1 LEEYQFIANCLQIGL
16 RIEDLKMM
24 EYRDIAKIFIS
35 LLPSEKKYKKAT
47 AEDWQNIM

>member
-1 LEEYQFIANCLQIGL
+1 
-16 RIEDLKMM
+16 MM